1 MLKKL
6 LPTCAPMLGEEDY
19 LPNLS
24 VSRMTYALPIWHDY
38 MTAKPFQRAR
48 RPAPPRGRIGHIF
61 FFSFFHNLFST

>member
-24 VSRMTYALPIWHDY
+24 VSGMTYALPIWHDY
-38 MTAKPFQRAR
+38 MTAEVLCHCNLLGPE
-48 RPAPPRGRIGHIF
+48 
-61 FFSFFHNLFST
+61 NLFYKRDI